1 MRTLA
6 KNARIAQSRRSV
18 EELASTTGF
27 YRDSDSMTISPL
39 PTAAP
44 LSSKRRHKTK
54 LWTHK
59 TGLWTLCLATPAVV
73 LMAAGVY
80 FAVANWPFRYRTV
93 EPLLQEVFA
102 SQVKIGHYHRIYF
115 LNPGFMATKITLS
128 RNSAPDLPPLGSARS
143 LTVQGTWLD
152 LLLLRR
158 RVRLVDITGLQI
170 VLPPLGSSA
179 SHEDFPSGSSADFG
193 GPTAVVEQLRI
204 HESVLDIMRANGNR
218 YSFPIRQLVIRNL
231 QKGQALA
238 YTVDM
243 QNAKPT
249 GHILS
254 TGSFG
259 PLNPKNLGAT
269 PLSGNFTF
277 SRVNLRDLGNI
288 SGTLS
293 STGYF
298 NGTLAAFEADAG
310 SETPDFAVG
319 NGKRTPFATSV
330 HCGINGLNGDVILHG
345 IDAKTGA
352 TTIHVEG
359 GIVGSPKVIDVEMS
373 VAGGRMQD
381 LLRPLIHDKIPIA
394 GALWFHSHAQLD
406 PARNGSKFL
415 QRLRMDGTF
424 EAPAERLTN
433 RATEQ
438 KLSDFS
444 QRAQGVKPS
453 TLDPSSAG
461 QASNASADVVSSFK
475 GQAKIRDG
483 VLSTQRIT
491 LQMPGVGVDLGGSFN
506 LRDSTVDLTGNLRMQ
521 SDISHT
527 ATGFK
532 SALMKPL
539 IPFFKKNKAGAVI
552 PIAVTGGPG
561 GYKVTQNLLHRK

>member
-1 MRTLA
+1 
-6 KNARIAQSRRSV
+6 
-18 EELASTTGF
+18 
-27 YRDSDSMTISPL
+27 MTSSPS
-39 PTAAP
+39 PAAAP
-44 LSSKRRHKTK
+44 ISSEQRRKTK

-59 TGLWTLCLATPAVV
+59 MRLWTLCLVLPAVV

-80 FAVANWPFRYRTV
+80 FVSANWPYRYRTV
-93 EPLLQEVFA
+93 EPMLQEVFA

-115 LNPGFMATKITLS
+115 PNPGFMATEITLS
-128 RNSAPDLPPLGSARS
+128 RNSAPNLPPLGSARS

-152 LLLLRR
+152 LLLLRE
-158 RVRLVDITGLQI
+158 RVRLVDITGLHI
-170 VLPPLGSSA
+170 VLPALGSSA
-179 SHEDFPSGSSADFG
+179 SHEDFPAGSSADFG

-204 HESVLDIMRANGNR
+204 HESILDIMRANGSR

-238 YTVDM
+238 YAVDM

-277 SRVNLRDLGNI
+277 SRVNLRDIGNI
-288 SGTLS
+288 GGTLS
-293 STGYF
+293 STGHF
-298 NGTLAAFEADAG
+298 NGTLAAFEADAV

-319 NGKRTPFATSV
+319 NGEPTPFATSV

-352 TTIHVEG
+352 STIHVEG
-359 GIVGSPKVIDVEMS
+359 GIVGSPKVINVEMS

-381 LLRPLIHDKIPIA
+381 LLRPLIHDKVPLA
-394 GALWFHSHAQLD
+394 GAVWLHSHAQLD
-406 PARNGSKFL
+406 PAGNGSKFL
-415 QRLRMDGTF
+415 QRLRVDGTF
-424 EAPAERLTN
+424 DAPAERLTN
-433 RATEQ
+433 QATEQ
-438 KLSDFS
+438 KLSAFS

-453 TLDPSSAG
+453 KLDPSSAG
-461 QASNASADVVSSFK
+461 QASNAYADVVSSFK

-483 VLSTQRIT
+483 VLSTQRIIV
-491 LQMPGVGVDLGGSFN
+491 QMPGVEVDLGGSFN
-506 LRDSTVDLTGNLRMQ
+506 LRNSTVDLTGNIRMQ

-539 IPFFKKNKAGAVI
+539 IPFFKKKNAGAVI

>member
-1 MRTLA
+1 MR
-6 KNARIAQSRRSV
+6 
-18 EELASTTGF
+18 
-27 YRDSDSMTISPL
+27 
-39 PTAAP
+39 
-44 LSSKRRHKTK
+44 
-54 LWTHK
+54 
-59 TGLWTLCLATPAVV
+59 LWTLCLVLPAVV

-80 FAVANWPFRYRTV
+80 FVSANWPYRYRTV
-93 EPLLQEVFA
+93 EPMLQEVFA

-115 LNPGFMATKITLS
+115 PNPGFMATEITLS
-128 RNSAPDLPPLGSARS
+128 RNSAPNLPPLGSART

-152 LLLLRR
+152 LLLLRK
-158 RVRLVDITGLQI
+158 RVRLVDITGLHI
-170 VLPPLGSSA
+170 VIPPLGSSA
-179 SHEDFPSGSSADFG
+179 NHEDFPAGSSADFG
-193 GPTAVVEQLRI
+193 GPTAVVEQVRI
-204 HESVLDIMRANGNR
+204 HESALDIMRANGSR

-238 YTVDM
+238 YEVDM

-277 SRVNLRDLGNI
+277 SHVNLRDIGNI

-293 STGYF
+293 STGHF
-298 NGTLAAFEADAG
+298 NGRLAAFEADAV

-319 NGKRTPFATSV
+319 NGQPTPFATAV

-359 GIVGSPKVIDVEMS
+359 GIVGSPKVINVDMS

-381 LLRPLIHDKIPIA
+381 LLRPLIQDKVPIA
-394 GALWFHSHAQLD
+394 GTLWLHSHAQVDAAKHEL
-406 PARNGSKFL
+406 KFL
-415 QRLRMDGTF
+415 QRLHVDGDF
-424 EAPAERLTN
+424 DAPAERLTN
-433 RATEQ
+433 QATEQ
-438 KLSDFS
+438 KLSAFS
-444 QRAQGVKPS
+444 RRAQGVKPPK
-453 TLDPSSAG
+453 LDPGSTG
-461 QASNASADVVSSFK
+461 QASNAYADVVSSLN

-506 LRDSTVDLTGNLRMQ
+506 LRNSTVDLTGNLRMQ
-521 SDISHT
+521 SDISHI

>member
-1 MRTLA
+1 
-6 KNARIAQSRRSV
+6 
-18 EELASTTGF
+18 
-27 YRDSDSMTISPL
+27 MTHSPL
-39 PTAAP
+39 PAVAP
-44 LSSKRRHKTK
+44 LSSKPRRKTK

-59 TGLWTLCLATPAVV
+59 MRLWTLRLVLLTVVFTAT
-73 LMAAGVY
+73 GVY
-80 FAVANWPFRYRTV
+80 FVSANWPYRYRAV
-93 EPLLQEVFA
+93 EPLLQEVLA

-115 LNPGFMATKITLS
+115 PNPGFMAADITLT
-128 RNSAPDLPPLGSARS
+128 RNSAPNLPPLGSARS

-152 LLLLRR
+152 LLLLRK
-158 RVRLVDITGLQI
+158 RVRLVDITGLHI
-170 VLPPLGSSA
+170 VLPPLGSPA
-179 SHEDFPSGSSADFG
+179 NHEDFPSGSSADFG

-204 HESVLDIMRANGNR
+204 HESVLDILRADGAR
-218 YSFPIRQLVIRNL
+218 FSFPIRQLVIRNL

-238 YTVDM
+238 YAVDM

-269 PLSGNFTF
+269 PLSGDFTF
-277 SRVNLRDLGNI
+277 SRVNLRDIGNI

-293 STGYF
+293 STGHF
-298 NGTLAAFEADAG
+298 NGTLGAFEADAV

-319 NGKRTPFATSV
+319 NGEPTPFATSV
-330 HCGINGLNGDVILHG
+330 HCAINGLNGDVILHG

-359 GIVGSPKVIDVEMS
+359 GIVGSPKVIDVDIA

-381 LLRPLIHDKIPIA
+381 LLRPFIHDKVPIA
-394 GALWFHSHAQLD
+394 GAVWLHSHAQLD
-406 PARNGSKFL
+406 PARNGLKFL
-415 QRLRMDGTF
+415 QRLRVDGAF
-424 EAPAERLTN
+424 DAPAERLTEQ
-433 RATEQ
+433 ATEQ
-438 KLSDFS
+438 KLSAFS

-453 TLDPSSAG
+453 KLDPSSAG
-461 QASNASADVVSSFK
+461 QASNASADVVSSFN

-491 LQMPGVGVDLGGSFN
+491 LQMPGVGVDLSGSFN
-506 LRDSTVDLTGNLRMQ
+506 LRNSTVDLTGNLHMQ

-539 IPFFKKNKAGAVI
+539 IPFFKKNNAGAVI
-552 PIAVTGGPG
+552 PIAITGGPG

>member
-1 MRTLA
+1 
-6 KNARIAQSRRSV
+6 
-18 EELASTTGF
+18 
-27 YRDSDSMTISPL
+27 MTSSPS
-39 PTAAP
+39 PAAAP
-44 LSSKRRHKTK
+44 ISSEQRRKTK

-59 TGLWTLCLATPAVV
+59 MRLWTLCLVLPAVV

-80 FAVANWPFRYRTV
+80 FVSANWPYRYRTV
-93 EPLLQEVFA
+93 EPMLQEVFA

-115 LNPGFMATKITLS
+115 PNPGFMATEITLS
-128 RNSAPDLPPLGSARS
+128 RNSAPNLPPLGSARS

-152 LLLLRR
+152 LLLLRE
-158 RVRLVDITGLQI
+158 RVRLVDITGLHI
-170 VLPPLGSSA
+170 VLPALGSSA
-179 SHEDFPSGSSADFG
+179 SHEDFPAGSSADFG

-204 HESVLDIMRANGNR
+204 HESILDIMRANGSR

-238 YTVDM
+238 YAVDM

-277 SRVNLRDLGNI
+277 SRVNLRDIGNI
-288 SGTLS
+288 GGTLS
-293 STGYF
+293 STGHF
-298 NGTLAAFEADAG
+298 NGTLAAFEADAV

-319 NGKRTPFATSV
+319 NGEPTPFATSV

-352 TTIHVEG
+352 STIHVEG
-359 GIVGSPKVIDVEMS
+359 GIVGSPKVINVEMS

-381 LLRPLIHDKIPIA
+381 LLHPLIHDKVPLA
-394 GALWFHSHAQLD
+394 GAVWLHSHAQLD
-406 PARNGSKFL
+406 PAGNGSKFL
-415 QRLRMDGTF
+415 QRLRVDGTF
-424 EAPAERLTN
+424 DAPAERLTN
-433 RATEQ
+433 QATEQ
-438 KLSDFS
+438 KLSAFS

-453 TLDPSSAG
+453 KLDPSSAG

-483 VLSTQRIT
+483 VLSTQRIIV
-491 LQMPGVGVDLGGSFN
+491 QMPGVEVDLGGSFN
-506 LRDSTVDLTGNLRMQ
+506 LRNSTVDLTGNIRMQ

-539 IPFFKKNKAGAVI
+539 IPFFKKKNAGAVI

>member
-1 MRTLA
+1 MR
-6 KNARIAQSRRSV
+6 
-18 EELASTTGF
+18 
-27 YRDSDSMTISPL
+27 
-39 PTAAP
+39 
-44 LSSKRRHKTK
+44 
-54 LWTHK
+54 
-59 TGLWTLCLATPAVV
+59 LWTLCLVLPAVV

-80 FAVANWPFRYRTV
+80 FVSANWPYRYRTV
-93 EPLLQEVFA
+93 EPMLQEVFA

-115 LNPGFMATKITLS
+115 PNPGFMATEITLS
-128 RNSAPDLPPLGSARS
+128 RNSAPNLPPRGSARS

-152 LLLLRR
+152 LLLLRE
-158 RVRLVDITGLQI
+158 RVRLVDITGLHI
-170 VLPPLGSSA
+170 VLPALGSSA
-179 SHEDFPSGSSADFG
+179 SHEDFPAGSSADFG

-204 HESVLDIMRANGNR
+204 HESILDIMRANGSR

-238 YTVDM
+238 YAVDM

-277 SRVNLRDLGNI
+277 SRVNLRDIGNI
-288 SGTLS
+288 GGTLS
-293 STGYF
+293 STGHF
-298 NGTLAAFEADAG
+298 NGTLAAFEADAV

-319 NGKRTPFATSV
+319 NGEPTPFATSV

-352 TTIHVEG
+352 STIHVEG
-359 GIVGSPKVIDVEMS
+359 GIVGSPKVINVEMS

-381 LLRPLIHDKIPIA
+381 LLRPLIHDKVPLA
-394 GALWFHSHAQLD
+394 GAVWLHSHAQLD
-406 PARNGSKFL
+406 PAGNGSKFL
-415 QRLRMDGTF
+415 QRLRVDGTF
-424 EAPAERLTN
+424 DAPAERLTN
-433 RATEQ
+433 QATEQ
-438 KLSDFS
+438 KLSAFS

-453 TLDPSSAG
+453 KLDPSSAG

-483 VLSTQRIT
+483 VLSTQRIIV
-491 LQMPGVGVDLGGSFN
+491 QMPGVEVDLGGSFN
-506 LRDSTVDLTGNLRMQ
+506 LRNSTVDLTGNIRMQ

-539 IPFFKKNKAGAVI
+539 IPFFKKKNAGAVI

>member
-1 MRTLA
+1 
-6 KNARIAQSRRSV
+6 
-18 EELASTTGF
+18 
-27 YRDSDSMTISPL
+27 MTSSPS
-39 PTAAP
+39 PAAAP
-44 LSSKRRHKTK
+44 ISSEQRRKTK

-59 TGLWTLCLATPAVV
+59 MRLWTLCLVLPAVV

-80 FAVANWPFRYRTV
+80 FVSANWPYRYRTV
-93 EPLLQEVFA
+93 EPMLQEVFA

-115 LNPGFMATKITLS
+115 PNPGFMATEITLS
-128 RNSAPDLPPLGSARS
+128 RNSAPNLPPLGSARS

-152 LLLLRR
+152 LLLLRE
-158 RVRLVDITGLQI
+158 RVRLVDITGLHI
-170 VLPPLGSSA
+170 VLPALGSSA
-179 SHEDFPSGSSADFG
+179 SHEDFPAGSSADFG

-204 HESVLDIMRANGNR
+204 HESILDIMRANGSR

-238 YTVDM
+238 YAVDM

-277 SRVNLRDLGNI
+277 SRVNLRDIGNI
-288 SGTLS
+288 GGTLS
-293 STGYF
+293 STGHF
-298 NGTLAAFEADAG
+298 NGTLAAFEADAV

-319 NGKRTPFATSV
+319 NGEPTPFATSV

-352 TTIHVEG
+352 STIHVEG
-359 GIVGSPKVIDVEMS
+359 GIVGSPKVINVEMS

-381 LLRPLIHDKIPIA
+381 LLRPLIHDKVPLA
-394 GALWFHSHAQLD
+394 GAVWLHSHAQLD
-406 PARNGSKFL
+406 PAGNGSKFL
-415 QRLRMDGTF
+415 QRLRVDGTF
-424 EAPAERLTN
+424 DAPAERLTN
-433 RATEQ
+433 QATEQ
-438 KLSDFS
+438 KLSAFS

-453 TLDPSSAG
+453 KLDPSSAG

-483 VLSTQRIT
+483 VLSTQRIIV
-491 LQMPGVGVDLGGSFN
+491 QMPGVEVDLGGSFN
-506 LRDSTVDLTGNLRMQ
+506 LRNSTVDLTGNIRMQ

-539 IPFFKKNKAGAVI
+539 IPFFKKKNAGAVI

>member
-1 MRTLA
+1 
-6 KNARIAQSRRSV
+6 
-18 EELASTTGF
+18 
-27 YRDSDSMTISPL
+27 MTSSSL
-39 PTAAP
+39 PAMAP
-44 LSSKRRHKTK
+44 LSSEPRRKTK
-54 LWTHK
+54 LWSHRMR
-59 TGLWTLCLATPAVV
+59 LWALCLVLPIVILAAT
-73 LMAAGVY
+73 GIY
-80 FAVANWPFRYRTV
+80 FVSANWPYRYRTI

-115 LNPGFMATKITLS
+115 PNPGFMATEITLS

-152 LLLLRR
+152 LLLLRK
-158 RVRLVDITGLQI
+158 RVRLVDITGLHI
-170 VLPPLGSSA
+170 VIPPLGSPA
-179 SHEDFPSGSSADFG
+179 NHEDFPAGSSADFG

-204 HESVLDIMRANGNR
+204 HDSALDIMRANGSR
-218 YSFPIRQLVIRNL
+218 YSYPIRQLVIRNL

-238 YTVDM
+238 YAVDM

-254 TGSFG
+254 TGRFG

-277 SRVNLRDLGNI
+277 SRVNLRDIGNI
-288 SGTLS
+288 RGTLTS
-293 STGYF
+293 KGHF
-298 NGTLAAFEADAG
+298 NGTLAAFEADAV

-319 NGKRTPFATSV
+319 NGKPTPFSTSV
-330 HCGINGLNGDVILHG
+330 HCGISGLNGDIILHG

-359 GIVGSPKVIDVEMS
+359 GIVGSPKVINVEMS

-381 LLRPLIHDKIPIA
+381 LLRPVIHDKVPIA
-394 GALWFHSHAQLD
+394 GALWLHSHAQLD
-406 PARNGSKFL
+406 PARNGSKL
-415 QRLRMDGTF
+415 LHRLRVDGTF
-424 EAPAERLTN
+424 DAPAERLTDQ
-433 RATEQ
+433 ATEQ
-438 KLSDFS
+438 KLSAFS
-444 QRAQGVKPS
+444 QRAQGIKPPK
-453 TLDPSSAG
+453 LDPSSAG
-461 QASNASADVVSSFK
+461 QTANLSADVVSSFK

-491 LQMPGVGVDLGGSFN
+491 LQMPGVEVDLSGAFN
-506 LRDSTVDLTGNLRMQ
+506 LRNSTVDLTGNLRMQ

-561 GYKVTQNLLHRK
+561 GYKVTQNIGHRK